1 MRASVST
8 PIPTR
13 TSALQRHT
21 EDNGTTGRRDDGTTP
36 STQTNT
42 HDRIIASSH
51 HHARFANPVRIP
63 DFTVLPQPRVHL
75 GERRYA
81 LQLFPLLRMPS
92 DPVLNV
98 LMLRRMRRMIRGRRP
113 RRAHVPHTLR
123 VLATPTPSDMLLSP
137 AGAEN
142 PSFLFVC
149 LSAREQ
155 AGGRRPFDGQRVP
168 RPRPRPRP
176 RDAPGYRLD
185 TAWIPVVGRSSPAQS
200 HRLHADAH
208 ERTPTRGVHRT
219 RQRATERSGSDR
231 QSDRQRDRQRDRET
245 NKSEKSIIIM
255 KPPVICPYSVPGRY
269 TCIEARPSASP
280 TSHPRYWTVVS
291 CTSYSFF
298 PLSYIYRNLR
308 RVGE

>member
-1 MRASVST
+1 MRVDASERFHAN
-8 PIPTR
+8 PHQDIRPPAPHR
-13 TSALQRHT
+13 GQR
-21 EDNGTTGRRDDGTTP
+21 DGGTTGRRDDPFNTD
-36 STQTNT
+36 TNT

-98 LMLRRMRRMIRGRRP
+98 LVLRRMRRMIRGRRP

-185 TAWIPVVGRSSPAQS
+185 TA
-200 HRLHADAH
+200 
-208 ERTPTRGVHRT
+208 
-219 RQRATERSGSDR
+219 
-231 QSDRQRDRQRDRET
+231 
-245 NKSEKSIIIM
+245 
-255 KPPVICPYSVPGRY
+255 
-269 TCIEARPSASP
+269 
-280 TSHPRYWTVVS
+280 
-291 CTSYSFF
+291 
-298 PLSYIYRNLR
+298 
-308 RVGE
+308 